1 MPSDAATLQALVR
14 SLSHENEHLKLLVAK
29 LQRMQFG
36 RRSEVLD
43 AEDTQSSLFL
53 DGTITPPV
61 TPLPQ
66 KSSEEPVRS
75 KPSRRPLRAHLPREV
90 ELHTV
95 DTHHCPDCGGQLRSI
110 GEDVSEVLEY
120 VPASF
125 KVIRHVRPKL
135 ACKGCDKLIQAS
147 APERPIAGVWL
158 VRGLLAQVM
167 VSKYCDHLPLYRQ
180 SEIYARDGVELP
192 RSTLADWVGASS
204 QLLSPLVEA
213 LRRHTLAGQQLHADD
228 TPVPVL
234 SPGKGW
240 GQKQGACGPT
250 FATNALQKAKRRR
263 RSGLPTHPT
272 EKGNIRSDTWPVIGV
287 RSMRMVMRDLI
298 GLAPKPAGGS
308 RRPAGH
314 TYAASS
320 TRSTRRRRALWQRRR
335 WIIFDNC
342 TVWRVQSGASRR
354 MSAKALGAVVT
365 DRSWMSCFSGCNR
378 RLPRYRVSRQ

>member
-1 MPSDAATLQALVR
+1 M
-14 SLSHENEHLKLLVAK
+14 
-29 LQRMQFG
+29 
-36 RRSEVLD
+36 
-43 AEDTQSSLFL
+43 
-53 DGTITPPV
+53 
-61 TPLPQ
+61 
-66 KSSEEPVRS
+66 
-75 KPSRRPLRAHLPREV
+75 
-90 ELHTV
+90 
-95 DTHHCPDCGGQLRSI
+95 
-110 GEDVSEVLEY
+110 
-120 VPASF
+120 
-125 KVIRHVRPKL
+125 IRHVRPKL

-147 APERPIAGVWL
+147 APERPIARGVAGP
-158 VRGLLAQVM
+158 GLLAQVM

-213 LRRHTLAGQQLHADD
+213 LRRHTLAGQTLHADD

-234 SPGKGW
+234 SPGKGRT
-240 GQKQGACGPT
+240 KQGACGPM

-298 GLAPKPAGGS
+298 GCSKLAGGS
-308 RRPAGH
+308 RWPAGH